1 MDLAE
6 GIQQGFSQVQLS
18 FGSQIAQVL
27 EEETRQH
34 VSERYPGSKHWDPSK
49 VNASASEST
58 GQKSQGSIEI
68 GIPGASRAFHDV
80 TIMPKNAEH
89 LAIPIHSSAKGKSP
103 RDFTDLFKPEGK
115 NVLMQKQD
123 TGIVAMFALA
133 EQAFQKRDS
142 TLLPTDAKYAEA
154 IGNRFFQQLDKAIPA
169 EMQTT
174 I

>member
-6 GIQQGFSQVQLS
+6 GIHQGFSQFQFFFVSL
-18 FGSQIAQVL
+18 IAQVG

-68 GIPGASRAFHDV
+68 GIPGASRAYHDV
-80 TIMPKNAEH
+80 TIMPKNAKH
-89 LAIPIHSSAKGKSP
+89 LAIPIHSSTKGKSP
-103 RDFTDLFKPEGK
+103 RDFTDLFKPKDK

-142 TLLPTDAKYAEA
+142 TLLPTDAKYTEA
-154 IGNRFFQQLDKAIPA
+154 IGSRYIQQLDQAIPA

>member
-6 GIQQGFSQVQLS
+6 GIQQGLSQVQLS
-18 FGSQIAQVL
+18 FGSQIAKVL

-49 VNASASEST
+49 VNASSAEST
-58 GQKSQGSIEI
+58 SQKSQGSIEI
-68 GIPGASRAFHDV
+68 GIPGASRAWHDV

-103 RDFTDLFKPEGK
+103 RDFTDLFKPKGK

-169 EMQTT
+169 EMQAT